1 MGEGEKER
9 EREGGNICL
18 VCSVCCLSS
27 RPSIL
32 CVNIINVLY
41 MCVQDLRLTKCLCT
55 PNSHMHVQ
63 YTFLYTC
70 KCGRSGTEAI
80 VCVSC
85 RE

>member
-1 MGEGEKER
+1 M
-9 EREGGNICL
+9 C
-18 VCSVCCLSS
+18 CVCCLSS

-32 CVNIINVLY
+32 CVNIIYVLY
-41 MCVQDLRLTKCLCT
+41 MCVQDLRSTKCLCT

-70 KCGRSGTEAI
+70 KRGRSGTEAI

>member
-9 EREGGNICL
+9 EREGGNIYL

-55 PNSHMHVQ
+55 PNSHMHL
-63 YTFLYTC
+63 FIHL
-70 KCGRSGTEAI
+70 
-80 VCVSC
+80 
-85 RE
+85 

>member
-9 EREGGNICL
+9 EREGGNIYL

-41 MCVQDLRLTKCLCT
+41 MCVQDLRLTNCLCT
-55 PNSHMHVQ
+55 PNSHMHL
-63 YTFLYTC
+63 FIHL
-70 KCGRSGTEAI
+70 
-80 VCVSC
+80 
-85 RE
+85 